1 VGRPASG
8 KKGLPSALQGKLE
21 VRADVL
27 FGLVAALTSGD
38 KMGRQL
44 AQLAKKEADNA
55 VNGSES
61 ADAVDVLEIG
71 EATEIS
77 LPFNPLSA

>member
-1 VGRPASG
+1 
-8 KKGLPSALQGKLE
+8 
-21 VRADVL
+21 
-27 FGLVAALTSGD
+27 VAALTSGD

-71 EATEIS
+71 VATKIA